1 MVCSEFII
9 IIFFFLCQLDQT
21 HLKFGCVNM
30 DNTMGIIST
39 KKNSD
44 SPVNKK
50 YFLWS
55 CSCHLQINSI
65 ISFNLICKMFKLK
78 VSIYFLK

>member
-1 MVCSEFII
+1 MIYDKVIYVKWYVVNLLLLL
-9 IIFFFLCQLDQT
+9 FFLCQLDQT

-50 YFLWS
+50 YFL
-55 CSCHLQINSI
+55 
-65 ISFNLICKMFKLK
+65 
-78 VSIYFLK
+78 

>member
-1 MVCSEFII
+1 MIYDKVIYVKWYVVNLLLF
-9 IIFFFLCQLDQT
+9 FFFLCQLDQT

-50 YFLWS
+50 YFL
-55 CSCHLQINSI
+55 
-65 ISFNLICKMFKLK
+65 
-78 VSIYFLK
+78 